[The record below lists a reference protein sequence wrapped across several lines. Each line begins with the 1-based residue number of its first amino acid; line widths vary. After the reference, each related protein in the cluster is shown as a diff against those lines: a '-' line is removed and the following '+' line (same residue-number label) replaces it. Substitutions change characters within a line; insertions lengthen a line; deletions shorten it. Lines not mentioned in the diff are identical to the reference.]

1 MRQITII
8 ILFLL
13 SLSAI
18 GLSQGIVDSIFVLPS
33 ATVRSER
40 NFEKESA
47 GMKFVKI
54 DTLILAQ
61 KINLSL
67 SDLLSENTP
76 VFIKNHGR
84 GALSTASFRGT
95 APSHTK
101 VVWNGLQISN
111 PMAGMVDFSLIPI
124 YVIDDISLNYGTAS
138 IIDGSG
144 GLGGSVSISNTANWN
159 DKFNLKYLQSVGSF
173 NSFDEYLCVGAAWK
187 KISIRTRI
195 YHSYSENDFT
205 FINRGIGEIDAE
217 TGEIVNP
224 IDTNFNADYKKYGI
238 LQEIYFRP
246 NHNNQLSVKY
256 WGQYS
261 DRTIPRATSYEGPDN
276 SNLNSQQD
284 TDHKLVLGW
293 NRFKE
298 NSKLSVLGGYS
309 TKNLIYSLMN
319 NISGLGLY
327 PAIYSISKNQTYSGD
342 IKYSYELS
350 NKFVVSAGTNMNFNS
365 VRSEDTVGRTGYE
378 KERSELSSFITLSL
392 NPINRLNL
400 NLILRQN
407 LVDFKFIP
415 LIPFFGIDYKIFKDH
430 DLILKANVAK
440 NYNIPSLHDLYWQ
453 PGGNP
458 DLLPEEGLSCETGIE
473 YLKKSEKISF
483 SSELAAFHSNV
494 KNWILWVPS
503 FRGYWEPRN
512 IEKVIS
518 QGFEINAKL
527 DFKINL
533 FRFSFI
539 GSYSL
544 TSSKNYGNPL
554 VWGDESYGKQLV
566 YVPLHSGNILGRVMY
581 KGLYLSYQHNS
592 YSERFTTSTN
602 DVSRRDWLYP
612 YFMNDLIFGWLNEF
626 DKMNFSAEIKV
637 YNLFNETYHSVL
649 YRPMPGR
656 NFVLSL
662 MFEF

>member
-1 MRQITII
+1 MRQIAV
-8 ILFLL
+8 ILILL
-13 SLSAI
+13 SLSSI
-18 GLSQGIVDSIFVLPS
+18 GLSQGIVDSVFVLPS
-33 ATVRSER
+33 ATVSSDRI
-40 NFEKESA
+40 FEKESA
-47 GMKFVKI
+47 GMKSAKI
-54 DTLILAQ
+54 DSLVLAQ

-144 GLGGSVSISNTANWN
+144 GLGGSVSISNSANWN

-173 NSFDEYLCVGAAWK
+173 NSFDEYLSVGAAWE
-187 KISIRTRI
+187 KISFKARI
-195 YHSYSENDFT
+195 YHNYSENDFT

-224 IDTNFNADYKKYGI
+224 LDTNSNADYKKYGI
-238 LQEIYFRP
+238 LQEIYYRP
-246 NHNNQLSVKY
+246 NLNNQLSVKY

-284 TDHKLVLGW
+284 TDHKFVLSW
-293 NRFKE
+293 NRIKE

-309 TKNLIYSLMN
+309 SKYLIYTLMN
-319 NISGLGLY
+319 NISGVGLY
-327 PAIYSISKNQTYSGD
+327 PALYSISRNQTYSGD
-342 IKYSYELS
+342 VKYSYEF
-350 NKFVVSAGTNMNFNS
+350 NDKFFVSVGSNFNFNFVS
-365 VRSEDTVGRTGYE
+365 SKDTVVNNGYDKDRSEF
-378 KERSELSSFITLSL
+378 SSFVALSL
-392 NPINRLNL
+392 NPISRLNL

-407 LVDFKFIP
+407 LVNFE
-415 LIPFFGIDYKIFKDH
+415 LIPIIPFLGIDYRVFKDH
-430 DLILKANVAK
+430 DLILKANVAR

-458 DLLPEEGLSCETGIE
+458 DLLPEEGVSCELGIE
-473 YLKKSEKISF
+473 YLKKSDKISF
-483 SSELAAFHSNV
+483 SSELTAFHSNV

-518 QGFEINAKL
+518 QGLELNAKV
-527 DFKINL
+527 DFKFKL
-533 FRFSFI
+533 FSFSFI
-539 GSYSL
+539 GAYSY
-544 TSSKNYGNPL
+544 TNSKNYGNPL

-566 YVPLHSGNILGRVMY
+566 YVPLHSGNLLGRVMF
-581 KGLYLSYQHNS
+581 KGFYLSFQHNS

-612 YFMNDLIFGWLNEF
+612 YFMNDLIFGWFNEF
-626 DKMNFSAEIKV
+626 DKMNFSAELKV

-662 MFEF
+662 MIEF